1 MRRNIQC
8 KKKLSLFIIIIL
20 FLFPCN
26 LQARR
31 IKTFGEYIDF
41 GILQQRICEKLNLSN
56 YPEIGNDGIVEY
68 QGRKYIFPTIFRG
81 YRIYPD
87 VQREGI
93 FLVDCDG
100 IIEFYVDLAGRE
112 EDSDVIDPYGEGRLR
127 VLFRD
132 EDPFKLFKKGELL
145 EGLFLETHT
154 QEEVKQT
161 LLDIS
166 QNSPLLFESFEKLT
180 SRDWN
185 RLTLIANRYGLTR
198 VCNYF
203 RKLIAINDYVKYV
216 SPENFPEE
224 FKSDIFLTQAVEY
237 LLYALPSPREAL
249 EMVEDIDLER
259 DLPRSLGA
267 ASGPWMGRRQKIN
280 NVGYVIRY
288 LQVLNMLAESL
299 ILAQYTEIAEP
310 ETQEL
315 IDAAVEDLENGLR
328 SLSAIL
334 AKAYSNN
341 RNEFYVNVLDEV
353 ITIMDKIKDYLQGN
367 LFPIFRILGENKV
380 ISLTGNVTDT
390 SGITFWEPSKKY
402 GYNKKI
408 FAVRKSDGSYSFIIS
423 EDGVSPKAS
432 LPRDWKE
439 ENWNVSF
446 YLTSRNHDI
455 LGHMLVRSWIESL
468 DNAGFRWVYQEDL
481 SNNKTPKQFRIEN
494 QWNGFQLDL
503 GGVYLSSFL
512 NGEFENYVGQPQ
524 WSSHH
529 YRMSKFITVLERLKI
544 KKPEESVLRILRN
557 YLYTLAPFPEGN
569 FTISFL
575 GGIKNIEMVAIFPF
589 KFSLS

>member
-1 MRRNIQC
+1 MKRHNQY
-8 KKKLSLFIIIIL
+8 KKKLGLFVIIIFFI
-20 FLFPCN
+20 FSST

-31 IKTFGEYIDF
+31 VKTSGEHIDF
-41 GILQQRICEKLNLSN
+41 GILQQRIRDKLSLSN
-56 YPEIGNDGIVEY
+56 YPEVGKDGIAEY

-100 IIEFYVDLAGRE
+100 IIAFYVDLAGE
-112 EDSDVIDPYGEGRLR
+112 EKDTDIIDPYGEGRLR
-127 VLFRD
+127 VLSRD

-145 EGLFLETHT
+145 EGAFLETHI

-161 LLDIS
+161 LLDMG
-166 QNSPLLFESFEKLT
+166 QNSPLLLESFKKLT
-180 SRDWN
+180 SKDWE

-198 VCNYF
+198 LCNYF
-203 RKLIAINDYVKYV
+203 RKLIAINDYVKYD
-216 SPENFPEE
+216 SPGNFPEE
-224 FKSDIFLTQAVEY
+224 FKKDIFLSQAVEY
-237 LLYALPSPREAL
+237 LLYALPSPRKAL
-249 EMVEDIDLER
+249 EMVEDIDLEK

-267 ASGPWMGRRQKIN
+267 ASGPGMGRRQKIN

-288 LQVLNMLAESL
+288 LQVLDMLEECLMLVQYAGIVES
-299 ILAQYTEIAEP
+299 

-315 IDAAVEDLENGLR
+315 IDASIEDLDNGLR

-334 AKAYSNN
+334 AEAYYSSSND
-341 RNEFYVNVLDEV
+341 FYINVLKEV
-353 ITIMDKIKDYLQGN
+353 IAIMDKTNDYLQGE
-367 LFPIFRILGENKV
+367 LFPIFRILGENKAV
-380 ISLTGNVTDT
+380 SLTGRVTDT

-402 GYNKKI
+402 KYDRKI
-408 FAVRKSDGSYSFIIS
+408 FAVRNPNGSYSFIIS
-423 EDGVSPKAS
+423 KDGVTPNAS

-439 ENWNVSF
+439 ENWDVSF

-468 DNAGFRWVYQEDL
+468 DNAGFKWVYQEDL
-481 SNNKTPKQFRIEN
+481 SNNKKTPKQFRIESDRY
-494 QWNGFQLDL
+494 GFQLDL
-503 GGVYLSSFL
+503 GGIDLSSFL
-512 NGEFENYVGQPQ
+512 NNELRNYAGQSQ

-529 YRMSKFITVLERLKI
+529 YRMSKFIAVLERLRI

-557 YLYTLAPFPEGN
+557 YLYTLAPFPEDH

-575 GGIKNIEMVAIFPF
+575 GKIKSIEIVAIF
-589 KFSLS
+589 KFGLS